1 MEDHFGWWLNRKR
14 TDLCQVSQGT
24 ANTAWLS
31 EDPEVLVW
39 SRMIELNDTVTVKKK
54 KRYMEFRPNF
64 FVRSR
69 IPLRF
74 GGLAKDTCP
83 QLFQQKSQES
93 SPTRRRVVTLSGI
106 DTFLKTGKLHVPF
119 WCIYVFPNHVHFT
132 RQAFHKNHFH
142 TLHWTL

>member
-1 MEDHFGWWLNRKR
+1 MLGAKE
-14 TDLCQVSQGT
+14 
-24 ANTAWLS
+24 
-31 EDPEVLVW
+31 
-39 SRMIELNDTVTVKKK
+39 IEFDAVAQNGTVTVKK

-106 DTFLKTGKLHVPF
+106 DIFLKMGKLHVR
-119 WCIYVFPNHVHFT
+119 FP
-132 RQAFHKNHFH
+132 
-142 TLHWTL
+142 TLFLA